1 MIFQDPPNYSLP
13 DCTTYAITDTVKLTK
28 RQQVALAVLP
38 TSIDWHGYRYDLAV
52 KDAYKIA
59 DMFLEEQT

>member
-1 MIFQDPPNYSLP
+1 MHPEPTKYCMP
-13 DCTTYAITDTVKLTK
+13 DGTAYAITDTAKLTK

-38 TSIDWHGYRYDLAV
+38 QMIDWHGHRYDLAV

-59 DMFLEEQT
+59 DMFLEEQS

>member
-1 MIFQDPPNYSLP
+1 MTFPEPPYYSLP
-13 DCTTYAITDTVKLTK
+13 VKSTYVVDDHRLTK

-38 TSIDWHGYRYDLAV
+38 TSIDWHGHRHDLAV

-59 DMFLEEQT
+59 DMFLGEQS

>member
-1 MIFQDPPNYSLP
+1 MTNPDPPYYTLP
-13 DCTTYAITDTVKLTK
+13 VKSIYVVDDHRLTK

-38 TSIDWHGYRYDLAV
+38 TSIDWNGYRYDLAV

-59 DMFLEEQT
+59 DMFLDEQS